1 MSDLLLH
8 YMPRVRRDIN
18 ECADFVGR
26 QPQGKPQDRKAD
38 IDRAI
43 EAICA
48 HPELR
53 PRKLYRP
60 ESGLWLRRRKAAQFV
75 IVYAYIPAEEPGAA
89 EHSVHQG
96 RQVRQRGG
104 RV

>member
-1 MSDLLLH
+1 VSDLLLH

-26 QPQGKPQDRKAD
+26 QPRGKPQDRKAD

-53 PRKLYRP
+53 PRELYRP
-60 ESGLWLRRRKAAQFV
+60 ESGLLRAP
-75 IVYAYIPAEEPGAA
+75 AYDGQDSGVMADTFPEA
-89 EHSVHQG
+89 
-96 RQVRQRGG
+96 
-104 RV
+104 